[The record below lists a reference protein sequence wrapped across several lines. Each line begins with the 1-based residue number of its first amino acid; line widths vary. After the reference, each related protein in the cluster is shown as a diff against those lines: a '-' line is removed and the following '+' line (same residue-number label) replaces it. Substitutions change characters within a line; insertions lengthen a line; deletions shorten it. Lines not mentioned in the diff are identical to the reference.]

1 MTPEIIDSLQKRF
14 GSADFSR
21 YQVVR
26 GQKYDFCRLLA
37 AGTNSVSFFSNP
49 IGATDPGAGAT
60 LFKTLEQTNL
70 VKNASFGQEYFALTQ
85 IRTYANFVCQARQG
99 FTTGTNFTYRGYT
112 ALNAGATA
120 GGAMEKLQT
129 VLNSG
134 VLEIRF
140 AQKLYYQIARPFIQ
154 CPAGFGIDIQSLAS
168 TRTGAGLAGPPVTAI
183 ETQGPATN
191 WIARRDY
198 RATSVYNIDPIQ
210 IIEPEIQIQAA
221 INFPDGNTPNFTNTA
236 LDTADGT
243 QTPAIELGLIF
254 DGYVIRPSQ

>member
-85 IRTYANFVCQARQG
+85 IRTYAGFVCQARQG

-112 ALNAGATA
+112 ALLNS
-120 GGAMEKLQT
+120 AMEQLQT
-129 VLNSG
+129 VLNQG
-134 VLEIRF
+134 VLEISF

-154 CPAGFGIDIQSLAS
+154 CPPGFGVDIQSLAS
-168 TRTGAGLAGPPVTAI
+168 SRTGNAA
-183 ETQGPATN
+183 ETQVSGTN
-191 WIARRDY
+191 WSARADN

-221 INFPDGNTPNFTNTA
+221 INFPNGNTPNFTNTA
-236 LDTADGT
+236 LDTANGT
-243 QTPAIELGLIF
+243 QTPAVELGLIF

>member
-85 IRTYANFVCQARQG
+85 IRTYANFVCQSRQG
-99 FTTGTNFTYRGYT
+99 FATGTNFTYRGYT
-112 ALNAGATA
+112 AQTDS
-120 GGAMEKLQT
+120 AMEKLQT

-134 VLEIRF
+134 VLEISF

-168 TRTGAGLAGPPVTAI
+168 SRDGNAA
-183 ETQGPATN
+183 ETQACDTN
-191 WIARRDY
+191 WLARPDY
-198 RATSVYNIDPIQ
+198 RATAVYNIDPIQ
-210 IIEPEIQIQAA
+210 IVEPEIQIQAA
-221 INFPDGNTPNFTNTA
+221 INFPNGNTPNFTNSA
-236 LDTADGT
+236 LDTSNGQ
-243 QTPAIELGLIF
+243 QTPSIELGLIF

>member
-85 IRTYANFVCQARQG
+85 IRTYANFVCQSRQG

-112 ALNAGATA
+112 ALADS
-120 GGAMEKLQT
+120 AMEKLQT
-129 VLNSG
+129 VLNNG
-134 VLEIRF
+134 VLEISF

-154 CPAGFGIDIQSLAS
+154 CPPGFGIDIQSLAS
-168 TRTGAGLAGPPVTAI
+168 SRDGNAA
-183 ETQGPATN
+183 ETQVSGTN
-191 WIARRDY
+191 WNARPDY
-198 RATSVYNIDPIQ
+198 RAPSVYNIDPIQ

-221 INFPDGNTPNFTNTA
+221 INFPNGNTPNFTNTA
-236 LDTADGT
+236 LDTANGT

>member
-26 GQKYDFCRLLA
+26 GQKYDFVRLTATGA
-37 AGTNSVSFFSNP
+37 ASVSFFSNP
-49 IGATDPGAGAT
+49 LGSADPGAGSPS

-85 IRTYANFVCQARQG
+85 IRTYANFVCKERQPAGLGTNVVYRG
-99 FTTGTNFTYRGYT
+99 FTAIQNS
-112 ALNAGATA
+112 
-120 GGAMEKLQT
+120 AMEKLQT
-129 VLNSG
+129 LLNTG
-134 VLEIRF
+134 VLEISF

-154 CPAGFGIDIQSLAS
+154 CPPGFGIDIQSLAS
-168 TRTGAGLAGPPVTAI
+168 SRDGNAA
-183 ETQGPATN
+183 ETQLSGTN
-191 WIARRDY
+191 WNARPDY
-198 RATSVYNIDPIQ
+198 RAPSVYNIDPIQ

-221 INFPDGNTPNFTNTA
+221 INFPNGNTPDFTGSGLTTA
-236 LDTADGT
+236 SGAF
-243 QTPAIELGLIF
+243 TPNIELGLIF

>member
-85 IRTYANFVCQARQG
+85 IRCYANFVCQSRQS

-112 ALNAGATA
+112 ALADS
-120 GGAMEKLQT
+120 AMEKLQA
-129 VLNSG
+129 VLNTG
-134 VLEIRF
+134 VLEIKF

-154 CPAGFGIDIQSLAS
+154 CPAGFGIDVQSLAS
-168 TRTGAGLAGPPVTAI
+168 SRTGAAT
-183 ETQGPATN
+183 ETQLSETN
-191 WIARRDY
+191 WIARSDY
-198 RATSVYNIDPIQ
+198 RATAVYNIDPIQ
-210 IIEPEIQIQAA
+210 IVEPEIQIQAA
-221 INFPDGNTPNFTNTA
+221 INFPNGNTPNFGSSA
-236 LDTADGT
+236 LDSATPSVA
-243 QTPAIELGLIF
+243 QTPAVELGLIF

>member
-37 AGTNSVSFFSNP
+37 AGTNSISFFSNP

-85 IRTYANFVCQARQG
+85 IRTYAGFVNQSRQG

-112 ALNAGATA
+112 ALADS
-120 GGAMEKLQT
+120 AMEKLQT
-129 VLNSG
+129 VLGSG
-134 VLEIRF
+134 VLEISF

-154 CPAGFGIDIQSLAS
+154 CPPGFGIDIQSLAS
-168 TRTGAGLAGPPVTAI
+168 SRTGNAA
-183 ETQGPATN
+183 ETQPNGTN
-191 WIARRDY
+191 WSARPDY

-221 INFPDGNTPNFTNTA
+221 INFPNGNTPNFTNSA
-236 LDTADGT
+236 LDTANGT

>member
-26 GQKYDFCRLLA
+26 GQKYDFVRLTA
-37 AGTNSVSFFSNP
+37 TGTNSVSFYSNP
-49 IGATDPGAGAT
+49 IGAADPGAGSPP

-85 IRTYANFVCQARQG
+85 IRTYAGFVCQSRQPSGLGTNVVYRG
-99 FTTGTNFTYRGYT
+99 FT
-112 ALNAGATA
+112 AKADS
-120 GGAMEKLQT
+120 AMEKLQT
-129 VLNSG
+129 LLNTG
-134 VLEIRF
+134 VLEISF
-140 AQKLYYQIARPFIQ
+140 AQKLYYQIARPFVQ
-154 CPAGFGIDIQSLAS
+154 CPPGFGIDVQSLAS
-168 TRTGAGLAGPPVTAI
+168 SRTGAAAAGPVAF
-183 ETQGPATN
+183 ETQVPGTN
-191 WIARRDY
+191 WLARPDY

-221 INFPDGNTPNFTNTA
+221 INFPNGNTPNFTNTA
-236 LDTADGT
+236 LDTANGT

>member
-85 IRTYANFVCQARQG
+85 IRTYANFVCQSRQG

-112 ALNAGATA
+112 ALADS
-120 GGAMEKLQT
+120 AMEKLQT

-134 VLEIRF
+134 VLEISF

-154 CPAGFGIDIQSLAS
+154 CPAGFGIDVQSLAS
-168 TRTGAGLAGPPVTAI
+168 SRTGNAA
-183 ETQGPATN
+183 ETQPEGTN
-191 WIARRDY
+191 WLARPDY
-198 RATSVYNIDPIQ
+198 RATAVYNIDPIQ

-221 INFPDGNTPNFTNTA
+221 INFPNGNTPDFTNSGLTTA
-236 LDTADGT
+236 SGSF
-243 QTPAIELGLIF
+243 TPNIELGLIF

>member
-1 MTPEIIDSLQKRF
+1 MSPEIIDSLQKRF

-85 IRTYANFVCQARQG
+85 IRTYANFVCQSRQG

-112 ALNAGATA
+112 ALADS
-120 GGAMEKLQT
+120 AMEKLQT
-129 VLNSG
+129 VLNNG
-134 VLEIRF
+134 VLEISF

-154 CPAGFGIDIQSLAS
+154 CPAGFGIDVQSLAS
-168 TRTGAGLAGPPVTAI
+168 SRTGNAA
-183 ETQGPATN
+183 ETQPSDTN
-191 WIARRDY
+191 WLARPDY
-198 RATSVYNIDPIQ
+198 RATAVYNIDPIQ

-221 INFPDGNTPNFTNTA
+221 INFPGGNTPNFTNTA
-236 LDTADGT
+236 LDTANGT
-243 QTPAIELGLIF
+243 QTPSIELGLIF
-254 DGYVIRPSQ
+254 DGYVIRPTQ

>member
-26 GQKYDFCRLLA
+26 GQKYDFCRLLS

-112 ALNAGATA
+112 ALTN
-120 GGAMEKLQT
+120 GAMEQLQT
-129 VLNSG
+129 VLNLG
-134 VLEIRF
+134 VLEISF
-140 AQKLYYQIARPFIQ
+140 AQKLYDRSSVRRLPVRVWYR
-154 CPAGFGIDIQSLAS
+154 CPEPRVFPHRQRCGDSGS
-168 TRTGAGLAGPPVTAI
+168 RHELAGSFGLPCDCRLQHRPD
-183 ETQGPATN
+183 PDHR
-191 WIARRDY
+191 ARDPDSGRNQLPQREHAQLHQHRSGY
-198 RATSVYNIDPIQ
+198 RQRHPDPG
-210 IIEPEIQIQAA
+210 
-221 INFPDGNTPNFTNTA
+221 D
-236 LDTADGT
+236 
-243 QTPAIELGLIF
+243 
-254 DGYVIRPSQ
+254 

>member
-85 IRTYANFVCQARQG
+85 IRTYAGFVCQSRQG

-112 ALNAGATA
+112 ALLN
-120 GGAMEKLQT
+120 GAMEQLQSVMAT
-129 VLNSG
+129 G
-134 VLEIRF
+134 VLEISF

-154 CPAGFGIDIQSLAS
+154 CPPGFGIDIQSLAS
-168 TRTGAGLAGPPVTAI
+168 SRTGNAA
-183 ETQGPATN
+183 ETQVTGTN
-191 WIARRDY
+191 WAARPDY

-221 INFPDGNTPNFTNTA
+221 INFPAGNTPNFTNTA
-236 LDTADGT
+236 LDTANGT

>member
-85 IRTYANFVCQARQG
+85 IRTYANFVCQSRQG

-112 ALNAGATA
+112 ALTDS
-120 GGAMEKLQT
+120 AMEKLQT

-134 VLEIRF
+134 VLEISF

-168 TRTGAGLAGPPVTAI
+168 SRDGNAA
-183 ETQGPATN
+183 ETQACDTN
-191 WIARRDY
+191 WLARPDY
-198 RATSVYNIDPIQ
+198 RATAVYNIDPIQ
-210 IIEPEIQIQAA
+210 IVEPEIQIQAA
-221 INFPDGNTPNFTNTA
+221 INFPNGNTPNFTNSA
-236 LDTADGT
+236 LDTANGT

>member
-85 IRTYANFVCQARQG
+85 IRTYANFVCQSRQG

-112 ALNAGATA
+112 ALADS
-120 GGAMEKLQT
+120 AMEKLQT
-129 VLNSG
+129 VLNNG
-134 VLEIRF
+134 VLEISF

-154 CPAGFGIDIQSLAS
+154 CPAGFGIDVQSLAS
-168 TRTGAGLAGPPVTAI
+168 SRTGNAA
-183 ETQGPATN
+183 ETQPEGTN
-191 WIARRDY
+191 WLARPDY
-198 RATSVYNIDPIQ
+198 RATAVYNIDPIQ

-221 INFPDGNTPNFTNTA
+221 INFPNGNTPNFTNTA
-236 LDTADGT
+236 LDTANGT

>member
-85 IRTYANFVCQARQG
+85 IRTYANFVCQSRQG

-112 ALNAGATA
+112 ALADS
-120 GGAMEKLQT
+120 AMEKLQT
-129 VLNSG
+129 VLNNG
-134 VLEIRF
+134 VLEISF

-154 CPAGFGIDIQSLAS
+154 CPAGFGIDVQSLAS
-168 TRTGAGLAGPPVTAI
+168 SRTGNAA
-183 ETQGPATN
+183 ETQPEGTN
-191 WIARRDY
+191 WLARPDY
-198 RATSVYNIDPIQ
+198 RATAVYNIDPIQ

-221 INFPDGNTPNFTNTA
+221 INFPNGNTPNFTNTA
-236 LDTADGT
+236 LDTANGT
-243 QTPAIELGLIF
+243 QTPAIELGLVF

>member
-85 IRTYANFVCQARQG
+85 IRTYANFVCQSRQG

-112 ALNAGATA
+112 ALADS
-120 GGAMEKLQT
+120 AMEKLQT

-140 AQKLYYQIARPFIQ
+140 AQKLYYQIARPFVQ

-168 TRTGAGLAGPPVTAI
+168 SRTGNAA
-183 ETQGPATN
+183 ETQPNGTN
-191 WIARRDY
+191 WIARPDY
-198 RATSVYNIDPIQ
+198 RATAVYNIDPIQ
-210 IIEPEIQIQAA
+210 IVEPEIQIQAA
-221 INFPDGNTPNFTNTA
+221 INFPNGNTPNFTNSA
-236 LDTADGT
+236 LDTANGT

>member
-1 MTPEIIDSLQKRF
+1 MSPEILDSLQKRF

-26 GQKYDFCRLLA
+26 GQKYDFCRLLS

-112 ALNAGATA
+112 ALQDS
-120 GGAMEKLQT
+120 AMEKLQT
-129 VLNSG
+129 VLNTG
-134 VLEIRF
+134 VLEISF

-154 CPAGFGIDIQSLAS
+154 CPAGFGIDVQSLAS
-168 TRTGAGLAGPPVTAI
+168 SRTGNAA
-183 ETQGPATN
+183 ETQPEGTN
-191 WIARRDY
+191 WLARPDY
-198 RATSVYNIDPIQ
+198 RATAVYNIDPIQ

-221 INFPDGNTPNFTNTA
+221 INFPNGNTPNFTNTA
-236 LDTADGT
+236 LDTANGT

>member
-26 GQKYDFCRLLA
+26 GQKYDFCRLQA

-85 IRTYANFVCQARQG
+85 IRTYAGFVCQSRQG
-99 FTTGTNFTYRGYT
+99 FTTGTNFTYRGFT
-112 ALNAGATA
+112 ALADS
-120 GGAMEKLQT
+120 AMEKLQT

-154 CPAGFGIDIQSLAS
+154 CPAGFGVDIQSLAS
-168 TRTGAGLAGPPVTAI
+168 SRTGNAA
-183 ETQGPATN
+183 ETQPNGTN
-191 WIARRDY
+191 WIARPDY
-198 RATSVYNIDPIQ
+198 RATAVYNIDPIQ
-210 IIEPEIQIQAA
+210 IVEPEIQIQAA
-221 INFPDGNTPNFTNTA
+221 INFPNGNTPNFTNTA
-236 LDTADGT
+236 LDTANGT

>member
-26 GQKYDFCRLLA
+26 GQKYDFVRLAA

-85 IRTYANFVCQARQG
+85 IRTYANFVCQSRQG

-112 ALNAGATA
+112 ALTNS
-120 GGAMEKLQT
+120 AMEQLQT
-129 VLNSG
+129 VLNLG
-134 VLEIRF
+134 VLEIKF
-140 AQKLYYQIARPFIQ
+140 AQKLYYQIARPFVQ
-154 CPAGFGIDIQSLAS
+154 CPPGFGIDIQSLAS
-168 TRTGAGLAGPPVTAI
+168 SRTGNAA
-183 ETQGPATN
+183 ETQVSGTN
-191 WIARRDY
+191 WSARADSRG
-198 RATSVYNIDPIQ
+198 TSVYNIDPIQ

-221 INFPDGNTPNFTNTA
+221 INFPNGNTPNFTNTA
-236 LDTADGT
+236 LDTANGT
-243 QTPAIELGLIF
+243 QTPAVELGLIF

>member
-85 IRTYANFVCQARQG
+85 IRTYANFVCQSRQG

-112 ALNAGATA
+112 ALADS
-120 GGAMEKLQT
+120 AMEKLQT

-134 VLEIRF
+134 VLEISF

-154 CPAGFGIDIQSLAS
+154 CPAGFGIDVQSLAS
-168 TRTGAGLAGPPVTAI
+168 SRTGNAA
-183 ETQGPATN
+183 ETQPEGTN
-191 WIARRDY
+191 WLARPDY
-198 RATSVYNIDPIQ
+198 RATAVYNIDPIQ

-221 INFPDGNTPNFTNTA
+221 INFPNGNTPNFTNTA
-236 LDTADGT
+236 LDTANST

>member
-85 IRTYANFVCQARQG
+85 IRTYANFVCQSRQG

-112 ALNAGATA
+112 ALADS
-120 GGAMEKLQT
+120 AMEKLQT

-134 VLEIRF
+134 VLEISF

-154 CPAGFGIDIQSLAS
+154 CPAGFGIDVQSLAS
-168 TRTGAGLAGPPVTAI
+168 SRTGNAA
-183 ETQGPATN
+183 ETQPEGTN
-191 WIARRDY
+191 WLARPDY
-198 RATSVYNIDPIQ
+198 RATAVYNIDPIQ

-221 INFPDGNTPNFTNTA
+221 INFPNGNTPNFTNTA
-236 LDTADGT
+236 LDTANGT

>member
-112 ALNAGATA
+112 ALLN
-120 GGAMEKLQT
+120 GAMEQLQT
-129 VLNSG
+129 VLNTG
-134 VLEIRF
+134 VLEISF
-140 AQKLYYQIARPFIQ
+140 AQKLYYQIARPFVQ
-154 CPAGFGIDIQSLAS
+154 CPPGFGIDVQSLAS
-168 TRTGAGLAGPPVTAI
+168 SRTGAASGIFPAPSVAF
-183 ETQGPATN
+183 ETQVPGTN
-191 WIARRDY
+191 WLVRPDN

-221 INFPDGNTPNFTNTA
+221 IKFPNGNTPNFTNTA
-236 LDTADGT
+236 LDTFNAG
-243 QTPAIELGLIF
+243 QTPAVELGLIF

>member
-26 GQKYDFCRLLA
+26 GQKYDFCRLPIV
-37 AGTNSVSFFSNP
+37 GTNSVSFFSNP

-85 IRTYANFVCQARQG
+85 IRCYGNFVCQERQG
-99 FTTGTNFTYRGYT
+99 YTTGTNFTYRGYT
-112 ALNAGATA
+112 ALTDS
-120 GGAMEKLQT
+120 AMEKLQT
-129 VLNSG
+129 VLNLG

-168 TRTGAGLAGPPVTAI
+168 VRTGVVD
-183 ETQGPATN
+183 ETQPPDTN
-191 WIARRDY
+191 WIARPDY

-221 INFPDGNTPNFTNTA
+221 INFPAGNTPDFTDSV
-236 LDTADGT
+236 LDSMDGT
-243 QTPAIELGLIF
+243 QDPAIELGLIF

>member
-85 IRTYANFVCQARQG
+85 IRTYAGFVCQSRQPSGLGTNVVYRG
-99 FTTGTNFTYRGYT
+99 FTAKTDS
-112 ALNAGATA
+112 
-120 GGAMEKLQT
+120 AMEKLQT
-129 VLNSG
+129 LLNTG
-134 VLEIRF
+134 VLEISF

-154 CPAGFGIDIQSLAS
+154 CPAGFGIDVQSLAS
-168 TRTGAGLAGPPVTAI
+168 SRTGNAA
-183 ETQGPATN
+183 ETQPEGTN
-191 WIARRDY
+191 WLARPDY
-198 RATSVYNIDPIQ
+198 RATAVYNIDPIQ

-221 INFPDGNTPNFTNTA
+221 INFPNGNTPNFTNTA
-236 LDTADGT
+236 LDTANGT

>member
-85 IRTYANFVCQARQG
+85 IRTYANFVCQSRQG

-112 ALNAGATA
+112 ALADS
-120 GGAMEKLQT
+120 AMEKLQT

-140 AQKLYYQIARPFIQ
+140 AQKLYYQIARPFVQ

-168 TRTGAGLAGPPVTAI
+168 SRTGNAA
-183 ETQGPATN
+183 ETQPNGTN
-191 WIARRDY
+191 WIARPDY
-198 RATSVYNIDPIQ
+198 RATAVYNIDPIQ

-221 INFPDGNTPNFTNTA
+221 INFPNGNTPNFTNSA
-236 LDTADGT
+236 LDTANGT

>member
-49 IGATDPGAGAT
+49 VGAADPGAGAT

-85 IRTYANFVCQARQG
+85 IRTYAGFVCQSRQG

-112 ALNAGATA
+112 ALTNS
-120 GGAMEKLQT
+120 AMEKLQT
-129 VLNSG
+129 VLNTG
-134 VLEIRF
+134 VLEISF
-140 AQKLYYQIARPFIQ
+140 AQKLYYQIARPFVQ
-154 CPAGFGIDIQSLAS
+154 CPPGFGIDIQSLAS
-168 TRTGAGLAGPPVTAI
+168 SRTGNAA
-183 ETQGPATN
+183 ETQAPGTN
-191 WIARRDY
+191 WIARPDY

-221 INFPDGNTPNFTNTA
+221 INFPAGNTPNFTNTA
-236 LDTADGT
+236 LDTANGT
-243 QTPAIELGLIF
+243 QTPAVELGLIF

>member
-85 IRTYANFVCQARQG
+85 IRTYANFVCQSRQG

-112 ALNAGATA
+112 ALADS
-120 GGAMEKLQT
+120 AMEKLQT

-140 AQKLYYQIARPFIQ
+140 AQKLYYQIARPFVQ

-168 TRTGAGLAGPPVTAI
+168 SRTGNAA
-183 ETQGPATN
+183 ETQPNGTN
-191 WIARRDY
+191 WLARPDY
-198 RATSVYNIDPIQ
+198 RATAVYNIDPIQ
-210 IIEPEIQIQAA
+210 IVEPEIQIQAA
-221 INFPDGNTPNFTNTA
+221 INFPNGNTPNFTNSA
-236 LDTADGT
+236 LDTANGT

>member
-60 LFKTLEQTNL
+60 LFKTIEQTNL

-85 IRTYANFVCQARQG
+85 IRTYANFVCQSRQG

-112 ALNAGATA
+112 ALTDS
-120 GGAMEKLQT
+120 AMEKLQT
-129 VLNSG
+129 VLNLG

-140 AQKLYYQIARPFIQ
+140 AQKLYYQIARPFVQ
-154 CPAGFGIDIQSLAS
+154 CPAGFGIDVQSLAS
-168 TRTGAGLAGPPVTAI
+168 SRTGNAA
-183 ETQGPATN
+183 ETQAPGTN
-191 WIARRDY
+191 WLARPDY
-198 RATSVYNIDPIQ
+198 RATAVYNIDPIQ
-210 IIEPEIQIQAA
+210 IVEPEIQIQAA
-221 INFPDGNTPNFTNTA
+221 INFPNGNTPNFTNSA
-236 LDTADGT
+236 LDTANGT
-243 QTPAIELGLIF
+243 QTPAVELGLIF

>member
-1 MTPEIIDSLQKRF
+1 MSPEIIDSLQKRF

-85 IRTYANFVCQARQG
+85 IRTYANFVCQSRQG

-112 ALNAGATA
+112 ALADS
-120 GGAMEKLQT
+120 AMEKLQT
-129 VLNSG
+129 VLNTG
-134 VLEIRF
+134 VLEISF

-154 CPAGFGIDIQSLAS
+154 CPAGFGIDVQSLAS
-168 TRTGAGLAGPPVTAI
+168 SRTGNAA
-183 ETQGPATN
+183 ETQPEGTN
-191 WIARRDY
+191 WLARPDY
-198 RATSVYNIDPIQ
+198 RATAVYNIDPIQ

-221 INFPDGNTPNFTNTA
+221 INFPNGNTPNFTNTA
-236 LDTADGT
+236 LDTANGT
-243 QTPAIELGLIF
+243 QTPAVELGLIF